1 MTAQLDRMLLP
12 LTGAIIK
19 KQDAKTTIT
28 PLVSTSLSASLIG
41 KTEVFQEASD
51 LRMNF
56 NSDVKNYPMVAKVS
70 GQFESAFQG
79 TTNLL
84 AYAEVDNT
92 IVVFADVDVLCD
104 QYNIRQVGFMGMQAY
119 QPLNNNYTL
128 ILNAINQLSGDQN
141 LIAIRARDSYERPF
155 TVVQDLEKKAQ
166 NEWLSKEQAL
176 SQQYE
181 TLQRQLFEL
190 QQQKDDSQRMII
202 SPEQEKKIKEFQNQ
216 RQQIAREL
224 KQVRKN
230 LNRDKERLG
239 FYLKLLNIALVPAIV
254 CVIGIFLAIRH
265 QYRVKQR

>member
-1 MTAQLDRMLLP
+1 M
-12 LTGAIIK
+12 
-19 KQDAKTTIT
+19 
-28 PLVSTSLSASLIG
+28 
-41 KTEVFQEASD
+41 
-51 LRMNF
+51 
-56 NSDVKNYPMVAKVS
+56 
-70 GQFESAFQG
+70 
-79 TTNLL
+79 
-84 AYAEVDNT
+84 
-92 IVVFADVDVLCD
+92 
-104 QYNIRQVGFMGMQAY
+104 
-119 QPLNNNYTL
+119 NNNYTL

-254 CVIGIFLAIRH
+254 CIIGIFLAIRH